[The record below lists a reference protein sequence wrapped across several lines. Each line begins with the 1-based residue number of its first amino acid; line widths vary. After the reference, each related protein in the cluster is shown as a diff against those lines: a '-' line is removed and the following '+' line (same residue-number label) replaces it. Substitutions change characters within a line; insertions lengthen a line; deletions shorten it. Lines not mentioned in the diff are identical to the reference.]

1 MQVDFADEYEDFEHW
16 HWCFR
21 GRQRILA
28 ELILRQWHA
37 AGCSELPR
45 SLVSVGSGPPQG
57 FAWLR
62 SLVSP
67 GGVLLGL
74 DADPSGALRA
84 RASAK
89 GISFLVEDS
98 SFVVG
103 ALGSPPLRSKAFDV
117 VVALDVIEHLDDDVG
132 ALRRAADLVSPRGLM
147 AVSVPACPSL
157 WGDQDEVSQH
167 RRRYT
172 SRSLRKAFVNAD
184 LGEPQ
189 VTYFNTLL
197 FPAVAVVRW
206 GRRLL
211 RLAPRGRSDFEMGR
225 PGRVNDALAELF
237 GWESR
242 LIGRV
247 PLPIGVS
254 LAAVWRPSR

>member
-1 MQVDFADEYEDFEHW
+1 MQVDFANEYENFENW
-16 HWCFR
+16 HWWFR
-21 GRQRILA
+21 GRQRILG
-28 ELILRQWHA
+28 EVILRHWYA
-37 AGCSELPR
+37 AGVSERPR
-45 SLVSVGSGPPQG
+45 SLVSVGSGPPRG

-62 SLVSP
+62 SLVLP

-74 DADPSGALRA
+74 DADPSGALRT
-84 RASAK
+84 RASTN
-89 GISFLVEDS
+89 GVSFLAENT

-103 ALGSPPLRSKAFDV
+103 TLDSPPLRPRSFDV
-117 VVALDVIEHLDDDVG
+117 VVAFDVIEHLDDDVG

-172 SRSLRKAFVNAD
+172 SRSLRKAFVAAG

-189 VTYFNTLL
+189 LTYFNTLL

-211 RLAPRGRSDFEMGR
+211 HLAPRGRSDFEMGK
-225 PGRVNDALAELF
+225 PGHVNDALAELF

-242 LIGRV
+242 LMARV

-254 LAAVWRPSR
+254 LAAVWHPSR